1 LNLPPSLDREED
13 FLASVERTAYPRFSS
28 AITAAELQH
37 SFTPT
42 EIEQGLAQSYTRT
55 DQHALCFVIL
65 LKSLQRLRYF
75 PALEQVPAA
84 IIAHVRTCLQVGPE
98 VEPAYETGR
107 TLYRHHVAIREY
119 LRSPGLH
126 SRGCWWGGES
136 RQSNEEQ

>member
-1 LNLPPSLDREED
+1 M
-13 FLASVERTAYPRFSS
+13 ASVERTAYPRFSS

-42 EIEQGLAQSYTRT
+42 EVEQGLAQSYTRT
-55 DQHALCFVIL
+55 DRHALCFVIL
-65 LKSLQRLRYF
+65 LKSFQRLHYF
-75 PALEQVPAA
+75 PSLEQVPAA

-98 VEPAYETGR
+98 VVPAYDTGR